1 MTPNRRIIAG
11 VAFATACLTVIATTP
26 PARAQVSPNRA
37 ELITN
42 GPQTDPGDR
51 VGARSA
57 AQNVRDSQ
65 NYEATVHANP
75 NYRTVREQKEC
86 NPIDDAKMH
95 ADCLASF
102 DK

>member
-1 MTPNRRIIAG
+1 MA
-11 VAFATACLTVIATTP
+11 ACLTALALAP
-26 PARAQVSPNRA
+26 PARAQTDPNRT

-51 VGARSA
+51 AGARST

-65 NYEATVHANP
+65 NYDSVVHVNP
-75 NYRTVREQKEC
+75 NFRAGRERKEC
-86 NPIDDAKMH
+86 GSIDDAKMH
-95 ADCLASF
+95 ADCLATF